1 MNALSP
7 APELREINVTKI
19 SATDP
24 NSPQNEE
31 INQDDDGTVL
41 ELPPAK

>member
-1 MNALSP
+1 
-7 APELREINVTKI
+7 VTKI

-31 INQDDDGTVL
+31 INQEIEQNNQDDDGTIL
-41 ELPPAK
+41 ALPPAK